1 MNESDRKSEY
11 IEDPVFFDEFHDL
24 QSELLSRTLQIKNYA
39 PEEFFVG
46 TNLKL
51 YYHVNHA
58 LWHIRPDW
66 FLVVG
71 VPRLYAGQE
80 LRLNFVRWLESRR
93 PLVVIELLSLRHEK
107 EEVGIYAESETDT
120 DTVSTVQSSPSQELS
135 SLKSRP
141 LVARDDVPSSK
152 WEVYEEILRVPYYIV
167 FNRCTNRLR
176 FFILSGGLYEERLLD
191 NENPRI
197 WISGLEIGLG
207 LWHGEFAGF
216 TGPWLRWY
224 DAKGNW
230 IPTDTEQERAEKEQ
244 ALMQLEQERIKA
256 EQAVQKLLQVA
267 QNLLQ
272 TGMSAAQ
279 VSQLTGL
286 PETEVQKLQEL

>member
-11 IEDPVFFDEFHDL
+11 IEHPVFFDEFHDL

-51 YYHVNHA
+51 YYHVHHA

-66 FLVVG
+66 FLVVE
-71 VPRLYAGQE
+71 VPRLAGQE
-80 LRLNFVRWLESRR
+80 LRLNFVRWLERRR
-93 PLVVIELLSLRHEK
+93 PLVVVELLSLRHEK

-120 DTVSTVQSSPSQELS
+120 ESTVQSISSQELS
-135 SLKSRP
+135 SSKSRR
-141 LVARDDVPSSK
+141 LVFKGDVPSSK

-167 FNRCTNRLR
+167 YNRSTNRVR
-176 FFILSGGLYEERLLD
+176 FFVLSGGLYEERLVD

-197 WISGLEIGLG
+197 WITALEIGLG
-207 LWHGEFAGF
+207 LWYGEFAGF
-216 TGPWLRWY
+216 TGSWLRWY
-224 DAKGNW
+224 DAEGNW
-230 IPTDTEQERAEKEQ
+230 LPTDTEQERAEKEQ

-272 TGMSAAQ
+272 TGMSAEQ

-286 PETEVQKLQEL
+286 PETEVLSLTCRE